1 LPYEIVL
8 ARSARREIER
18 LPIQIARRILVRIER
33 LAIEPRPTGTR
44 KLHGSDDLFRIR
56 SGDYRIIYRVLED
69 DAMVDVIA
77 VRHRSD
83 AYR

>member
-1 LPYEIVL
+1 LYEIVL

-18 LPIQIARRILVRIER
+18 IPIQMARRIFARIER
-33 LAIEPRPTGTR
+33 LAMEPRPPGTR
-44 KLHGSDDLFRIR
+44 KLHGSDDLFRVR
-56 SGDYRIIYRVLED
+56 SGDYRIIYRVLES
-69 DAMVDVIA
+69 DAIVDVIA

>member
-1 LPYEIVL
+1 LLYEIVL
-8 ARSARREIER
+8 ARSARREIAR
-18 LPIQIARRILVRIER
+18 IPIQMARRIFARIER
-33 LAIEPRPTGTR
+33 LAKDPRPSGTR

-56 SGDYRIIYRVLED
+56 IGDYRIIYRVLED

-77 VRHRSD
+77 IRHRSD